1 MNKWLK
7 IDEPLDRGR
16 YFIAGL
22 LLFAIKHNLDRLVA
36 SVYNQPFGIFSYWTP
51 IQAAIGL
58 QSVSPNDRNFL
69 LCLILLS
76 IPFVGAGIVLTLRR
90 LRALH
95 LPGWLVILFFVPVA
109 NLLLFAALS
118 LLPSPPQG
126 RPRDERPQML
136 RRFIPE
142 SIWGSAALSLLFTVP
157 IGLACVALG
166 SIAVGKYGWGIFVA
180 IPFSVG
186 LGAALVFGYHQARSL
201 AGSVGVA
208 LAANAILGGLIF
220 AVALE
225 GAICLLMALPI
236 ALFFGFLGGVV
247 GYHLQRRPRKQAP
260 AMLALVFLFSPGVI
274 TTEWLFPRDTPLLKV
289 VSSIEVT
296 APPERVWEQVVS
308 FSELPPPQEAIFRA
322 GIAYPVRARIDG
334 SGPGAIRRCEFSTGP
349 FIEPIEIWDE
359 PRLLR
364 FSVTANPQPMQE
376 WTPYQHVEP
385 RHLDGYLVSRQGQ
398 FRLVQ
403 LPNGR
408 TLLEGTTWYQL
419 HLWPARYWQVWSDA
433 IIHRIHLRVLRHVK
447 ALSENL

>member
-1 MNKWLK
+1 MSKWLK

-58 QSVSPNDRNFL
+58 QSISPNDRNFL
-69 LCLILLS
+69 VCLILLS
-76 IPFVGAGIVLTLRR
+76 IPFVGTGVVLTLRR

-95 LPGWLVILFFVPVA
+95 LEGWLVILFFVPVA

-126 RPRDERPQML
+126 SPRDERPKIL

-157 IGLACVALG
+157 IGLACVAVG
-166 SIAVGKYGWGIFVA
+166 SIAIGKYGWGIFVA

-186 LGAALVFGYHQARSL
+186 LGAALVFGYHQPRSFG
-201 AGSVGVA
+201 ASVAVA
-208 LAANAILGGLIF
+208 IAANAILGGAIF
-220 AVALE
+220 AIAIE

-236 ALFFGFLGGVV
+236 SLFFGFLGGVV
-247 GYHLQRRPRKQAP
+247 GYYLQRRPREQAP

-274 TTEWLFPRDTPLLKV
+274 SAEWLFPREAPLLKV
-289 VSSIEVT
+289 VSSIVVD
-296 APPERVWEQVVS
+296 APPDRVWKHVVT
-308 FSELPPPQEAIFRA
+308 FSELPPPQESIFRA
-322 GIAYPVRARIDG
+322 GIAYPVRARIEG
-334 SGPGAIRRCEFSTGP
+334 SGPGAVRRCEFSTGA
-349 FIEPIEIWDE
+349 FVEPIQVWDE
-359 PRLLR
+359 PWLLR

-376 WTPYQHVEP
+376 WTPYRHVQP
-385 RHLDGYLVSRQGQ
+385 RHLDGYLVSKQGQ
-398 FRLVQ
+398 FRLTL
-403 LPNGR
+403 LPGGR
-408 TLLEGTTWYQL
+408 TLLEGTTWYQH
-419 HLWPARYWQVWSDA
+419 HLWPASYWRLWSDA
-433 IIHRIHLRVLRHVK
+433 IIHRIHLRVLRHIK
-447 ALSENL
+447 NLSES